1 MTTRA
6 VVYCRVSTTAQDA
19 GDRTSLDEQASA
31 CRAYAEQRGYEIVD
45 ELREIASGA
54 DRKRPLFRR
63 LPPCPW
69 LLHPRVRSCAEYT
82 AWPHRDLHVT
92 VIPATAGIHGE

>member
-54 DRKRPLFRR
+54 
-63 LPPCPW
+63 
-69 LLHPRVRSCAEYT
+69 EYT